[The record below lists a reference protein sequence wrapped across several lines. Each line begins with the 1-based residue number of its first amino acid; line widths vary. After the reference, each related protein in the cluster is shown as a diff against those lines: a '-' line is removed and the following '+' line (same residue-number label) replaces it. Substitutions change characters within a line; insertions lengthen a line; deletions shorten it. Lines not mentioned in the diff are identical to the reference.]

1 MAKIRIHEL
10 AKELNLESKDVLEK
24 AKELGF
30 DVKTASSGLEEADAG
45 AVRTA
50 MGAKK
55 APAKTA
61 SVKKAAKKEPAKKA
75 APAKKA
81 PAKTASAKKAAK
93 KEPAKKAAPAKKAP
107 AKKTAA
113 KKAPADKAP
122 ATKAAPRTE
131 SAPEASAVSDVAP
144 SDGAPDLE
152 SFVDREGS
160 LDAPAEPVVEVAEPI
175 PTSEDDFE
183 LITVA
188 SDVSVQEM
196 SREMRRPL
204 GEVVR
209 TLLGMGHMA
218 AAVAPVPAEAIEPL
232 AEHFGFLVDIE
243 YTEEEIKAEEPLVRP
258 KRVFDDA
265 DGDLVDRPPV
275 ITVMGHVDHGKT
287 TLLDTIRNADVVS
300 GEAGGITQHIG
311 AYQVEVNGRQLTFID
326 TPGHEAFTA
335 MRARGAELTDIV
347 ILVVAADDGVMPQTA
362 EAISHT
368 QAAGVP
374 LIVAINKMDSEGA
387 NPNNVRAML
396 TEYGLVTEDLGG
408 ETISVELSALNGDNV
423 PALLEM
429 IDIVAQVEEFKGNP
443 TAPASGVVVES
454 HLDKGL
460 GPIATIIVQRGTLKL
475 GDSFVS
481 GAVSGRIRAMTDG
494 KGERLKEAGPSMPV
508 LVTGWSDVP
517 TAGDQF
523 DVMKNDREARNRAAE
538 RLEQMRSENLVVP
551 SARERLGQLLE
562 QLRTQDEAELR
573 LIIKADADGS
583 VEAIRESVAKIARE
597 GGRVTVVHAGVGGI
611 TENDAT
617 LADATGAVVI
627 GFNVR
632 PDSNARKLAEAK
644 GVEMRMYS
652 IIYELLE
659 EIEQLLVGRLAP
671 EHVEVVLGSAEVRAI
686 FRVPKL
692 GAIAGSYITEGAIPR
707 NSKARLIRDG
717 VVVYDGQVASLRR
730 FKDDVAEV
738 AAGFE
743 CGIGLDRFKDVK
755 EGDVIEAYR
764 VDEIAAT

>member
-1 MAKIRIHEL
+1 MAKMRIHEL
-10 AKELNLESKDVLEK
+10 AKELGLESKDVLAK
-24 AKELGF
+24 AKDLGF
-30 DVKTASSGLEEADAG
+30 EVKTASSGLEEAEAD
-45 AVRTA
+45 AVRK
-50 MGAKK
+50 GLK
-55 APAKTA
+55 
-61 SVKKAAKKEPAKKA
+61 
-75 APAKKA
+75 
-81 PAKTASAKKAAK
+81 
-93 KEPAKKAAPAKKAP
+93 APAKKAP
-107 AKKTAA
+107 AKKPAAKKPAA
-113 KKAPADKAP
+113 KKAPAKKEPATGDAAKKPPTKKETANKEPAKTEPAP
-122 ATKAAPRTE
+122 APQPAASTSGLGLVGEPT
-131 SAPEASAVSDVAP
+131 PE
-144 SDGAPDLE
+144 LE
-152 SFVDREGS
+152 SFIDREGS
-160 LDAPAEPVVEVAEPI
+160 LDAPAAPEPEVEAEPEPV
-175 PTSEDDFE
+175 SEEDFE

-196 SREMRRPL
+196 SRAMRRPL

-232 AEHFGFLVDIE
+232 AERFGFLVDIE
-243 YTEEEIKAEEPLVRP
+243 YTEAELEVEEPLVKP

-265 DGDLVDRPPV
+265 ESDLVDRPPV

-287 TLLDTIRNADVVS
+287 TLLDTIRNANVVS

-311 AYQVEVNGRQLTFID
+311 AYQVEVNGHQLTFID

-335 MRARGAELTDIV
+335 MRARGAEVTDIV

-368 QAAGVP
+368 KAAGVP

-387 NPNNVRAML
+387 NPTNVRAML
-396 TEYGLVTEDLGG
+396 TEYELVTEELGG
-408 ETISVELSALNGDNV
+408 ETISVELSALSGDNV
-423 PALLEM
+423 PTLLEM
-429 IDIVAQVEEFKGNP
+429 IDLVSQVEEFKGNP
-443 TAPASGVVVES
+443 NTPASGVVIES

-460 GPIATIIVQRGTLKL
+460 GAIATVIVQRGTLKR
-475 GDSFVS
+475 GDAIVS
-481 GAVSGRIRAMTDG
+481 GAVSGRVRAMTDD
-494 KGERLKEAGPSMPV
+494 KGERQDAAGPSTPV

-523 DVMKNDREARNRAAE
+523 EVAKNDKEARSMAAD
-538 RLEQMRSENLVVP
+538 RLDQLRSENLVVP

-583 VEAIRESVAKIARE
+583 VEAIRESVGKIVRD
-597 GGRVTVVHAGVGGI
+597 GGRVTVVHSAVGGI
-611 TENDAT
+611 NENDIS
-617 LADATGAVVI
+617 LADATESVVI

-632 PDSNARKLAEAK
+632 PDANSRKLAEAK

-652 IIYELLE
+652 IIYELLA

-671 EHVEVVLGSAEVRAI
+671 DEVEKVLGNAEVRAI
-686 FRVPKL
+686 FRVPRL
-692 GAIAGSYITEGAIPR
+692 GAIAGSYVTDGAIPR
-707 NSKARLIRDG
+707 NSRVRIVRDG
-717 VVVYDGQVASLRR
+717 IVIYDGKVASLRR

-743 CGIGLDRFKDVK
+743 CGIGLERFKDVK
-755 EGDVIEAYR
+755 EGDIIEAYR